1 MVDIFPSIICI
12 CFIIFTKKWNPFLF
26 QVSGGGLGGGGPIM
40 GAMRVSARRHEI
52 VRVNNEFLLRP
63 NFLQKAEKEVSYSL
77 FSLLYSIPWSG
88 SQCVY
93 SWLLLVHEYCSLFT
107 SWIKCSFLFT
117 CFLFVHT
124 LINYTL
130 DLWWCENEI

>member
-40 GAMRVSARRHEI
+40 NAMRVSARRHEI

-77 FSLLYSIPWSG
+77 FSLLYSIP
-88 SQCVY
+88 
-93 SWLLLVHEYCSLFT
+93 
-107 SWIKCSFLFT
+107 
-117 CFLFVHT
+117 
-124 LINYTL
+124 
-130 DLWWCENEI
+130 